1 MGWLTLLIGNF
12 LGLETNNTRK
22 IIYTRPDGGVSI
34 VHPVRNTVGE
44 TLTTD
49 AEIEQRAW
57 DKLPAYAITPR
68 YIEVS
73 EIPADRTFRDAWKA
87 DFTIDLDK
95 AKAIH
100 TKRLQGIEKA
110 KVPDL
115 PILTTDAIVAATTI
129 DELILIK

>member
-1 MGWLTLLIGNF
+1 MRRIVF
-12 LGLETNNTRK
+12 
-22 IIYTRPDGGVSI
+22 TRPDGGVSI

-49 AEIEQRAW
+49 AEIEHRAW
-57 DKLPAYAITPR
+57 DKLPADAITPR
-68 YIEVS
+68 YIEAS
-73 EIPADRTFRDAWKA
+73 EIPADRTFRDAWRA
-87 DFTIDLDK
+87 DFSIDLDK

-100 TKRLQGIEKA
+100 TKRLQGIEKT
-110 KVPDL
+110 KLLDL

>member
-1 MGWLTLLIGNF
+1 M
-12 LGLETNNTRK
+12 RR
-22 IIYTRPDGGVSI
+22 IIYERPNGGISI
-34 VHPVRNTVGE
+34 VHPIRNTVGE

-57 DKLPAYAITPR
+57 DKLPATAIAPR
-68 YIEVS
+68 YIDAS

-87 DFTIDLDK
+87 DFSIDLDK

-110 KVPDL
+110 KL
-115 PILTTDAIVAATTI
+115 PNLSQTTTDAIVAATTI